1 MHFNQKQLLEE
12 VNYKAV
18 LSGGPG
24 GQHANKA
31 NTKVILEWDLKQTSV
46 FDEDQIER
54 LKKKLQSYLTKDNVF
69 QMSSNESRSQHRNKD
84 MVTQRFLNQLKTAL
98 KKRKK
103 RKKPKPGKK
112 YHEKRLQEKKRTA
125 EKKANRKDPLL

>member
-31 NTKVILEWDLKQTSV
+31 NTKVILEWDLEQTSV

-54 LKKKLQSYLTKDNVF
+54 LKNKLQSYLTKDNVF
-69 QMSSNESRSQHRNKD
+69 QMASNESRSQHRNKD

-103 RKKPKPGKK
+103 RKKTKPGKK